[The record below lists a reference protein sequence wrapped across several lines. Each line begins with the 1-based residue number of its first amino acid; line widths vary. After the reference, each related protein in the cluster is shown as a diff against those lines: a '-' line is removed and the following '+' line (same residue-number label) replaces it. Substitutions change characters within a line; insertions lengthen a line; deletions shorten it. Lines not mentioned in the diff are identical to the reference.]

1 MLRILFCKRFYD
13 TLCRRIVFKT
23 TFEERHKQIFFVL
36 RVVQHLVVVQ
46 TEKDKVHKSFGSRNQ
61 EGNKKIDD
69 VSAKKRENR
78 KLDMI

>member
-1 MLRILFCKRFYD
+1 MLRKLFRKRFYD

-23 TFEERHKQIFFVL
+23 FEGRHKQIFFVL